1 MGGVN
6 PAGCTWASRGPGRGG
21 LSLPTSTLLPMSHF
35 QQAIPTWPSK
45 GVSHLPLTSGSPS
58 HLSYLPMGKPRP
70 KGPRAGPEY
79 RARKGKGLT
88 HEWFS
93 PQHFLSMFWALVP
106 NVPPSPASPAATAL
120 CPESTGARH
129 PVPGWQS
136 KEAAHGGGAQRQPSS
151 LTSQALA
158 PRTSPRVRGAWQPVE
173 GQRRWQPKQGRGAVP
188 PLGGAWAESLSALG

>member
-129 PVPGWQS
+129 PVPRLAV
-136 KEAAHGGGAQRQPSS
+136 KGGGSR
-151 LTSQALA
+151 
-158 PRTSPRVRGAWQPVE
+158 
-173 GQRRWQPKQGRGAVP
+173 GRGTKAAFLPDQPGSGP
-188 PLGGAWAESLSALG
+188 PHQPQGKRSLATCGGSETVAA